1 MLTSEEL
8 YRLDFEM
15 EGDEGEYQA
24 LAQFFSRRKKGG

>member
-8 YRLDFEM
+8 YRLDLEM

-24 LAQFFSRRKKGG
+24 LTQIFK